1 MKGAALVV
9 MARQPVP
16 GRVKTRLFPYLSPE
30 QSASLYTAF
39 LRDTLELALLVP
51 EYSVYLAYTPASSR
65 RFFYEF
71 VPPGV
76 ELIGQKRGKLGGR
89 MAELIRR
96 LTDEEFSAVVII
108 GSDIP
113 MLQPGI
119 LKEALKILEETDVC
133 LGPSGDGGYYLIGMN
148 TLHKELFKKIPWST
162 PKVLKLTLE
171 RIEDAGLSVGVLEEL
186 RDVDT
191 IEDLAQLR
199 TDLLETKARE
209 WIPRETKKWV
219 DGFKVFD

>member
-1 MKGAALVV
+1 MKGPALVV

-39 LRDTLELALLVP
+39 LRDAVGLALSVP
-51 EYSVYLAYTPASSR
+51 EYAVYLAYTPASSR

-71 VPPGV
+71 LLPRV
-76 ELIGQKRGKLGGR
+76 ELIRQKQGKLGGR
-89 MAELIRR
+89 MAELIHR
-96 LTDEEFSAVVII
+96 LTNEEFSPVVVI

-119 LKEALKILEETDVC
+119 LKEALKILEETDIC

-162 PKVLKLTLE
+162 PEVLKVTLE
-171 RIEDAGLSVGVLEEL
+171 RIEEAGLSAGLLEEF

-191 IEDLAQLR
+191 IEDLTKLR
-199 TDLLETKARE
+199 ADLLETKTWE
-209 WIPRETKKWV
+209 WIPKETQKWM
-219 DGFKVFD
+219 DGFRVFG